1 MFYSHEI
8 LQSKKYGVATIWVV
22 ATVGRSR
29 QKPATRKA
37 IQKVNV
43 PKACETIISPGA
55 PLALRLQSSLLYGV
69 SRVYSQQC
77 NYVLSDAEKTQSDM
91 MTLFRVMNTSETDPS
106 AGKAKRHQITLQD
119 DPAFDPLCGLP
130 KFDLLSSAEELVLL
144 STQLSNNVSQMTPFS
159 QNSSSSGRN
168 NSLLNFDI
176 PQSSQFV
183 RSYHLPDDL
192 DHDSPF
198 DRQYPAQDPL
208 DDFNPFGED
217 MASMPG
223 LDLNFDADGNL
234 IDFGEMEP
242 QLPILPGTEAFEEQ
256 LHIQAAN
263 AASLGADKRL
273 FGDDNAIIMGEDAL
287 PDAEPFPKRPVTT
300 KPTSSAEPTSESVEI
315 EEATAPARRAR
326 SRRKP
331 QMVDGKDY
339 ITMKEMR
346 SWSSNYLNNMETAL
360 KSRSATTITQARH
373 NAKVLLFDNGL
384 AGVGKAPLGAV
395 HPLAEQFA
403 GMSLLAQLRG
413 EDSGQNSGSGSASR
427 GRRRVSAEAF
437 GDEKNEERNVRQKV
451 DNGNEFGRG
460 QEDMGAIMF
469 GEDIAPEIGLEAAK
483 DLEGRHSSFMAPWSR
498 APSAAPGS
506 SIRGPGSVQ
515 KKHPAPSP
523 LHARGSATRSI
534 ERWSDAPGL
543 PHDSD
548 DMPMLHSQDS
558 SIGDE
563 GLMGDTDFA
572 NGNDTQSSGA
582 ILDGS
587 ALDFLG
593 YATARAQTKGYTRVD
608 DGIGSRWIDFNTL
621 TDELD
626 DPASVRRFV
635 SEAFMHVLILATKN
649 AIALEQDGIAQKQP
663 FGTIRIGF
671 ALPQQDDMSDELA

>member
-1 MFYSHEI
+1 
-8 LQSKKYGVATIWVV
+8 
-22 ATVGRSR
+22 
-29 QKPATRKA
+29 
-37 IQKVNV
+37 
-43 PKACETIISPGA
+43 
-55 PLALRLQSSLLYGV
+55 
-69 SRVYSQQC
+69 
-77 NYVLSDAEKTQSDM
+77 
-91 MTLFRVMNTSETDPS
+91 MNTSETDPS

-130 KFDLLSSAEELVLL
+130 KFDLLSTADELVLL
-144 STQLSNNVSQMTPFS
+144 STQLSNNVSQMTPLT
-159 QNSSSSGRN
+159 QNSSSGRN

-176 PQSSQFV
+176 PQSSHSA
-183 RSYHLPDDL
+183 RSYHLPTDL

-198 DRQYPAQDPL
+198 AKPFPAQDPL
-208 DDFNPFGED
+208 DDFNPFGHD

-263 AASLGADKRL
+263 AASLGADKGL
-273 FGDDNAIIMGEDAL
+273 VGDDNVIIMREDAL

-300 KPTSSAEPTSESVEI
+300 KLTSPAEPTSESVET
-315 EEATAPARRAR
+315 EQATAPARRVR
-326 SRRKP
+326 PRRKP

-339 ITMKEMR
+339 ITMAEMR
-346 SWSSNYLNNMETAL
+346 SWSSNYLNNMETTL
-360 KSRSATTITQARH
+360 KSRLATTITQARH

-395 HPLAEQFA
+395 HPLAEHFA
-403 GMSLLAQLRG
+403 GMTLLAQLRG
-413 EDSGQNSGSGSASR
+413 DDPGQDSRSGSVSR
-427 GRRRVSAEAF
+427 GHRRVSAEAF

-460 QEDMGAIMF
+460 HDDMEAIMF
-469 GEDIAPEIGLEAAK
+469 GEDMAPEMRLEAAK
-483 DLEGRHSSFMAPWSR
+483 DLEGRHSSSMAPWSR
-498 APSAAPGS
+498 PPSVAPGS

-515 KKHPAPSP
+515 KNHPAPSP

-543 PHDSD
+543 PHGSD

-558 SIGDE
+558 SMGGDE
-563 GLMGDTDFA
+563 IMGDYDFA
-572 NGNDTQSSGA
+572 NGDDTQGSGA

-593 YATARAQTKGYTRVD
+593 YATARAQTKGYTRVH
-608 DGIGSRWIDFNTL
+608 DGIDRCWIDFNTL

-626 DPASVRRFV
+626 DPASARTFV
-635 SEAFMHVLILATKN
+635 TEAFMHVLILATKN
-649 AIALEQDGIAQKQP
+649 AITLEQDGIAQKQP
-663 FGTIRIGF
+663 FGTIRIGLT
-671 ALPQQDDMSDELA
+671 LPQHDNTVEELA